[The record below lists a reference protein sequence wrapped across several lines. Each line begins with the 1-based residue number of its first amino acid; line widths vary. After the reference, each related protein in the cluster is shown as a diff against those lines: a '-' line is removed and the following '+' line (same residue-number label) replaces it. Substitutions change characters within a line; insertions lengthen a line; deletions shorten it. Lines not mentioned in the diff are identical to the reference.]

1 MQRVDF
7 FGLERP
13 IQERFVAAARGTAP
27 PMPLAVKRQLMP
39 RTVVIC
45 LALAAVALGALLG
58 LTRVGYGK
66 LDSSFALQPS
76 GLLLVYILLGVG
88 CGALLGIAY
97 RIQRAR
103 GRWPIAP
110 AVYAFPAGVVDARS
124 LNMEVHSLGDLVE
137 ASASGRKLNLAF
149 NGGARFQF
157 DAIDANRASELAR
170 VVNGFREHFMP
181 DAAPVSARERA
192 VWDPLA
198 DNGFSNPFSPRERM
212 KQAKSDLSWLAVPF
226 AAVVLAG
233 FGALVF
239 TVRNSLGE
247 RALYAAARKADT
259 RAGYEAYLER
269 GGSNLDV
276 ATLLLPRAQLAEV
289 VQKQSIDELVQFVKE
304 HVGEPVDVE
313 AQSALLKQLLAS
325 LDEAK
330 RAGTLRALKEYR
342 ARFAD
347 QPSMLGEVTRAI
359 NARTEAAIA
368 RFVEKAHP
376 KPEVLDAFRR
386 LVAYAADHDAVVQV
400 RSKRRLPDSI
410 AKSEELLQKAHWYG
424 GKASLP
430 GQYFDAAHAAQR
442 ERPTQK
448 QIVETLSQAFDED
461 VLKFESGPPYDE
473 NTDDDP
479 KVTVPTILI
488 IHRTEMSGAYLMKY
502 PRAAITGV
510 GVLFRI
516 SLLLPGAGALHSFK
530 YSAWN
535 SPDVKSMMEGRP
547 FEEIYDDMADK
558 SFAKLTKKYLA
569 EIVPGL
575 VPKAP

>member
-27 PMPLAVKRQLMP
+27 PIPLAIKRQLMP
-39 RTVVIC
+39 RVGVIC
-45 LALAAVALGALLG
+45 LALAALALVTMLA
-58 LTRVGYGK
+58 LTRVGYAK
-66 LDSSFALQPS
+66 LDSSFALQPT
-76 GLLLVYILLGVG
+76 GALVLYVVLGVA
-88 CGALLGIAY
+88 CGALLGVAF

-103 GRWPIAP
+103 SRWPIAP

-124 LNMEVHSLGDLVE
+124 LNMEVHSLRDLVE
-137 ASASGRKLNLAF
+137 ATASGRKLNLAF
-149 NGGARFQF
+149 SDGARFQF
-157 DAIDANRASELAR
+157 DTTDANRALELAR
-170 VVNGFREHFMP
+170 AVNGFREYFMP

-198 DNGFSNPFSPRERM
+198 DNGFSNPFSPRERI
-212 KQAKSDLSWLAVPF
+212 KKPKSDLSWVAVPL
-226 AAVVLAG
+226 AAIVLAG

-247 RALYAAARKADT
+247 RALYAVARKVDT

-289 VQKQSIDELVQFVKE
+289 VKKQSIDELVQFVKA
-304 HVGEPVDVE
+304 HAGEPVDVE
-313 AQSALLKQLLAS
+313 AQSALLKQLLAA
-325 LDEAK
+325 LEDAK
-330 RAGTLRALKEYR
+330 RAGSLRALKEFR

-347 QPSMLGEVTRAI
+347 QPAILGEVTRAI
-359 NARTEAAIA
+359 NARTEAALA

-386 LVAYAADHDAVVQV
+386 LVAYGVEHDGVVQV
-400 RSKRRLPDSI
+400 RSKRRLPDSV

-448 QIVETLSQAFDED
+448 QIIEALSQAFDED
-461 VLKFESGPPYDE
+461 VLKFESGPAYDD
-473 NTDDDP
+473 NTDEDP

-488 IHRTEMSGAYLMKY
+488 IHRTEMSGAYLMKN

-516 SLLLPGAGALHSFK
+516 SMLLPGAGSVHSFK

-569 EIVPGL
+569 EVVPGL
-575 VPKAP
+575 APKAQ